1 MSDSAR
7 TICSTPTPT
16 TSTVAAIPQAAR
28 EHRSTVYC
36 ASVAARR
43 CTRFACYPVD
53 LHGGTHW
60 GTHILWI
67 GSGVAGFDAP
77 MTAVACVCSRQIR
90 LSRFAAEW
98 LDTLGLPR
106 LHRTGKPHSI
116 ESPEA
121 IEEIHPTLAA
131 QLRSAA
137 RLMPQHAQ

>member
-7 TICSTPTPT
+7 TICSTPT
-16 TSTVAAIPQAAR
+16 TSTVAAIPRAAR

-60 GTHILWI
+60 GTHIRWI

-131 QLRSAA
+131 QLR
-137 RLMPQHAQ
+137 